1 MNVPSASIVTQP
13 LFFLLIAFSVALTL
27 GYYWGRRKNRRIV
40 HAAFDDL
47 VKIVGPDDQNFT
59 NIGGAIGY
67 HANLYLR
74 RKGPVSRVD
83 ATITL
88 LPRQSWLYLP
98 VSKLIR
104 KYDRLFITLHLER
117 RPAGEAHLIEIR
129 HAGYG
134 QRTIEHSEKF
144 TKEEVKWGRHSFYL
158 FYKDDRMRDRFLSY
172 IREHPEPGIIR
183 HIAFVPKQKRAFI
196 FVIPERGQVAK
207 YVAPLYNWIS
217 GKDDRIVPE

>member
-1 MNVPSASIVTQP
+1 MNMPSANIVNQP

-47 VKIVGPDDQNFT
+47 VKIVDPDDQNFT

-74 RKGPVSRVD
+74 RQGPVSRVD

-88 LPRQSWLYLP
+88 LPRHSWLYLP

-104 KYDRLFITLHLER
+104 KYDRLFITLYLVQK
-117 RPAGEAHLIEIR
+117 PAGEAHLIEVR
-129 HAGYG
+129 HAVYR
-134 QRTIEHSEKF
+134 QKAIDHSERF
-144 TKEEVKWGRHSFYL
+144 RREEIKWGRVSFHL
-158 FYKDDRMRDRFLSY
+158 FYKDDKMRDRFLSY
-172 IREHPEPGIIR
+172 IHKHPDPGIIR
-183 HIAFVPKQKRAFI
+183 HIAFVPKQMRAFI
-196 FVIPERGQVAK
+196 FVIPEKGQVSK

-217 GKDDRIVPE
+217 GNDN